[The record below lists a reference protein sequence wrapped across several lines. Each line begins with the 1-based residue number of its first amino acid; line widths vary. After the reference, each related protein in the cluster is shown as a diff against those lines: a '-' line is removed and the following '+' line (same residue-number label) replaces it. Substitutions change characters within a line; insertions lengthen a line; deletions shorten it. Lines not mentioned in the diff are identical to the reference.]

1 MRLVSGECRRA
12 SVLYRLYLARL
23 KRRAV
28 TSRSRQEHR
37 RGTRKGSS
45 LGCTAAVRFLS
56 SELVFRFFGNKERK
70 NGFKRPT
77 RLRANPAALVCETVR
92 DPPTM
97 LLELSENVH
106 GQAGGP
112 HVLQR
117 RLQTAGLSPPKTT
130 GGQMMGGTLSFARHV
145 SRRHTS
151 ARKSRARP
159 SRRQR
164 ALCDP
169 IHGVRFQW
177 EVTLVVP
184 TEGLFKGTPPP

>member
-117 RLQTAGLSPPKTT
+117 RLQNTGPSPPKNA
-130 GGQMMGGTLSFARHV
+130 GGQMMGGTLACTSRQSATYV
-145 SRRHTS
+145 SAKIKSTTVATAKSTMRPTS
-151 ARKSRARP
+151 RLLLAMGSDIGRP
-159 SRRQR
+159 NRI
-164 ALCDP
+164 A
-169 IHGVRFQW
+169 
-177 EVTLVVP
+177 
-184 TEGLFKGTPPP
+184 